1 MTPSRPRWR
10 NILRTLLILAAIA
23 GNVALLLAVL
33 WPK

>member
-1 MTPSRPRWR
+1 MTPDRPRWR

-23 GNVALLLAVL
+23 VNVALVLTWL